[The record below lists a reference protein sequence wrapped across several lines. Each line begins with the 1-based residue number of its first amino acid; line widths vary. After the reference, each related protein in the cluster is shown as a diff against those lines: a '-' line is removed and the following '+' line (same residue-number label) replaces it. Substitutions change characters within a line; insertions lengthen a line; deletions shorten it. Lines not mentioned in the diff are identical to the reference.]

1 MVSFVRQ
8 LTWCCNRVIGE
19 SQLQS
24 LSRETREHPCVI
36 QLELPHWVS
45 HRVPSTINHRA
56 HLGQKILSSYV
67 LTYPKVHFPTI
78 AEGTTLKVQS
88 FFFFAGIESR
98 YELQLYAIFINQNTQ
113 RTTSIQLLLVMSDK
127 AGHRNLSF
135 SKIPQ
140 IFWEYEFQNLAKEQK
155 RLSYVYRLLH
165 SPRVLC
171 LKNPL
176 GEIQGQ
182 GLLWGLGNLLL
193 FSFFLLRPMWPVPA
207 C

>member
-1 MVSFVRQ
+1 MKKFVNIHVWFSLNCLTELATEFHQ
-8 LTWCCNRVIGE
+8 LSITELIWAKRFCHHMCWHTRKFIF
-19 SQLQS
+19 QPLQRGPLLKFS
-24 LSRETREHPCVI
+24 L
-36 QLELPHWVS
+36 
-45 HRVPSTINHRA
+45 
-56 HLGQKILSSYV
+56 
-67 LTYPKVHFPTI
+67 
-78 AEGTTLKVQS
+78 
-88 FFFFAGIESR
+88 FFFAGIESR

-155 RLSYVYRLLH
+155 RLSYVYLLLC

-182 GLLWGLGNLLL
+182 ELLWGLGNLLL